1 MQPPLQPLTTLAR
14 ALTVDVALDPAAI
27 AGASASRDATTF
39 IVVDV
44 IRATT
49 TLAVFFER
57 GCSRVL
63 VASTIAIARE
73 ARHAL
78 GPSYLLAGEEEGARP
93 PGFDLGNSPAEA
105 ATSEL
110 RGRQIIFATTN
121 GTRALRAC
129 EGGRAVLA
137 GALRNA
143 RAVGA
148 LAYLLATSGQGRA
161 GDSHPRDAAGEAA
174 GEAPAEAATLEAH
187 PDIYIVCA
195 GRNGRAAYDDTLCS
209 GYLTQAI
216 IERAEAVG
224 GSPIALGDGAHIALA
239 VVEEAERSGPLRTAL
254 ATSAAARALERIG
267 LTADLAWCA
276 ATGSTDLVPRVV
288 AVDRQHDLLVVEAPR
303 HELPGS

>member
-1 MQPPLQPLTTLAR
+1 LQTPLQPLTTPAR

-57 GCSRVL
+57 GCSRML
-63 VASTIAIARE
+63 VASSIATARE
-73 ARHAL
+73 ARRAL

-93 PGFDLGNSPAEA
+93 PGFDLGNSPAEVGA
-105 ATSEL
+105 SGL

-148 LAYLLATSGQGRA
+148 LAYLLATSRRA
-161 GDSHPRDAAGEAA
+161 RTGDSRPRDAGS
-174 GEAPAEAATLEAH
+174 GAPAEAATLEAH
-187 PDIYIVCA
+187 PDVHIVCA
-195 GRNGRAAYDDTLCS
+195 GRDGRAAYDDTLCA
-209 GYLTQAI
+209 GYLTRAI
-216 IERAEAVG
+216 IERAAVG

-267 LTADLAWCA
+267 LTADLDWCA
-276 ATGSTDLVPRVV
+276 ATGATDLVPRVV

-303 HELPGS
+303 HELPDS

>member
-1 MQPPLQPLTTLAR
+1 MQTPLQPPTTPAR
-14 ALTVDVALDPAAI
+14 LLTVDVALDPAAI
-27 AGASASRDATTF
+27 TGAGASSSRDATTF

-49 TLAVFFER
+49 TLAVLFEQ

-63 VASTIAIARE
+63 VASSIATARE
-73 ARHAL
+73 ARRAL

-129 EGGRAVLA
+129 EVGRAVLA

-148 LAYLLATSGQGRA
+148 LAYLLAMSGRGCA
-161 GDSHPRDAAGEAA
+161 GDSHPRDAGST
-174 GEAPAEAATLEAH
+174 APAEAMTFEAH
-187 PDIYIVCA
+187 PGVHIVCA
-195 GRNGRAAYDDTLCS
+195 GRDGRAAYDDTLCA
-209 GYLTQAI
+209 GYLTRAI
-216 IERAEAVG
+216 IERAVAVG
-224 GSPIALGDGAHIALA
+224 SSPITLGDGAHIALA
-239 VVEEAERSGPLRTAL
+239 VAEEAERSGPLRTAL
-254 ATSAAARALERIG
+254 ATSAAARSLERIG
-267 LTADLAWCA
+267 LTADLDWCA
-276 ATGSTDLVPRVV
+276 ATDATDLVPRVV
-288 AVDRQHDLLVVEAPR
+288 AVDRQHDLLVVEAPPS
-303 HELPGS
+303 ELPGS

>member
-1 MQPPLQPLTTLAR
+1 LQTPLQPPTTPAR

-27 AGASASRDATTF
+27 AGASASRDATMY

-49 TLAVFFER
+49 TLAVLFER

-63 VASTIAIARE
+63 VASSIATARE
-73 ARHAL
+73 ARRAL

-105 ATSEL
+105 AASEL
-110 RGRQIIFATTN
+110 HGCQIIFATTN

-143 RAVGA
+143 RAVSA
-148 LAYLLATSGQGRA
+148 LAYLLATWGRARA
-161 GDSHPRDAAGEAA
+161 GDSHPHDASSG
-174 GEAPAEAATLEAH
+174 APAEAATLEAH
-187 PDIYIVCA
+187 PDVHIVCA
-195 GRNGRAAYDDTLCS
+195 GRDGRAAYDDTLCA
-209 GYLTQAI
+209 GYLTRAI
-216 IERAEAVG
+216 IERAAAVG
-224 GSPIALGDGAHIALA
+224 GSSIALGDRAHIALA

-254 ATSAAARALERIG
+254 ATSAAARALDRIG
-267 LTADLAWCA
+267 LTADLDWCA
-276 ATGSTDLVPRVV
+276 ATDTTELVPRVV

>member
-148 LAYLLATSGQGRA
+148 LAYLLATSGRARA
-161 GDSHPRDAAGEAA
+161 GDSHPLDASSV
-174 GEAPAEAATLEAH
+174 APAEAATLEAH
-187 PDIYIVCA
+187 PDIHIVCA
-195 GRNGRAAYDDTLCS
+195 GRDGRAAYDDTLCA

-216 IERAEAVG
+216 IERAVAVG

-276 ATGSTDLVPRVV
+276 ATGATDLVPRVV

>member
-1 MQPPLQPLTTLAR
+1 MQTPLQPPTTPAR
-14 ALTVDVALDPAAI
+14 ALTVDVALDPGAI
-27 AGASASRDATTF
+27 AGASSSRDAATF

-57 GCSRVL
+57 EFRRVL
-63 VASTIAIARE
+63 VASSIATARE
-73 ARHAL
+73 ARRAL

-148 LAYLLATSGQGRA
+148 LAYLLATSGRGRA
-161 GDSHPRDAAGEAA
+161 GDSHPRDASSA
-174 GEAPAEAATLEAH
+174 APAEALTFEAH
-187 PDIYIVCA
+187 PDVHIVCA
-195 GRNGRAAYDDTLCS
+195 GRDGRAAYDDTLCA
-209 GYLTQAI
+209 GYLTRAI

-239 VVEEAERSGPLRTAL
+239 VAEEAERSGPLRTAL
-254 ATSAAARALERIG
+254 AISAAARSLERIG
-267 LTADLAWCA
+267 LTADLDWCA
-276 ATGSTDLVPRVV
+276 ATDATDLVPRVV
-288 AVDRQHDLLVVEAPR
+288 AVDRQHDLLVVEALR

>member
-1 MQPPLQPLTTLAR
+1 MQTPLQPPTTPAR
-14 ALTVDVALDPAAI
+14 ALTVDVALDPGAI
-27 AGASASRDATTF
+27 AGASSSRDATTF

-63 VASTIAIARE
+63 VASSIATARE
-73 ARHAL
+73 ARRAL

-148 LAYLLATSGQGRA
+148 LAYLLATSGRA
-161 GDSHPRDAAGEAA
+161 GDSHPRDAGSL
-174 GEAPAEAATLEAH
+174 APAEAATLEAH
-187 PDIYIVCA
+187 PDVHIVCA
-195 GRNGRAAYDDTLCS
+195 GRDGRAAYDDTLCS

-216 IERAEAVG
+216 IERAVAVG
-224 GSPIALGDGAHIALA
+224 GSPIALGDGAQIALA
-239 VVEEAERSGPLRTAL
+239 LVEEAERSGPLRTVL
-254 ATSAAARALERIG
+254 ATSAAVRALERIG
-267 LTADLAWCA
+267 LTADLDWCA
-276 ATGSTDLVPRVV
+276 ATGATDLVPRVV
-288 AVDRQHDLLVVEAPR
+288 AVDGQHDLLVVEAPR

>member
-1 MQPPLQPLTTLAR
+1 MQTPLQPPTTPAR
-14 ALTVDVALDPAAI
+14 ALTVDVALDPGAI
-27 AGASASRDATTF
+27 AGVSASRDAPTF

-63 VASTIAIARE
+63 VASSIATARE
-73 ARHAL
+73 ARRAL

-105 ATSEL
+105 AASEL

-121 GTRALRAC
+121 GTRALRAY

-148 LAYLLATSGQGRA
+148 LAYLLATSGRARA
-161 GDSHPRDAAGEAA
+161 GDSHPHDASSV
-174 GEAPAEAATLEAH
+174 APAEAATLEAH
-187 PDIYIVCA
+187 PDIHIVCA
-195 GRNGRAAYDDTLCS
+195 GRDGRAAYDDTLCA

-216 IERAEAVG
+216 IERAAVG

-239 VVEEAERSGPLRTAL
+239 VVEEADRSGPLRTAL

-276 ATGSTDLVPRVV
+276 ATGATDLVPRVV

>member
-1 MQPPLQPLTTLAR
+1 LQTPLQPPTTPAR

-27 AGASASRDATTF
+27 AGASSSRDAATF

-63 VASTIAIARE
+63 VASSIATARE
-73 ARHAL
+73 ARRAL
-78 GPSYLLAGEEEGARP
+78 GPSYLLVGEEEGARP

-121 GTRALRAC
+121 GTRALRTC

-148 LAYLLATSGQGRA
+148 LAYLLATSGRA
-161 GDSHPRDAAGEAA
+161 GDGHPRDAAGEA
-174 GEAPAEAATLEAH
+174 PAEAMTLEAH
-187 PDIYIVCA
+187 PDIHIVCA
-195 GRNGRAAYDDTLCS
+195 GRDGRAAYDDTLCS
-209 GYLTQAI
+209 GYLTRAI

-254 ATSAAARALERIG
+254 ATSAAACALERIG
-267 LTADLAWCA
+267 LTADLDWCA
-276 ATGSTDLVPRVV
+276 ATGATDLVPRVV
-288 AVDRQHDLLVVEAPR
+288 AVDGQHDLLVVEAPR

>member
-1 MQPPLQPLTTLAR
+1 LQTPLQPLTTLAR

-63 VASTIAIARE
+63 VASSIATARE
-73 ARHAL
+73 ARNAL

-105 ATSEL
+105 AASEL

-161 GDSHPRDAAGEAA
+161 GDSHPCDAAGA
-174 GEAPAEAATLEAH
+174 APAEAATLEAH

-195 GRNGRAAYDDTLCS
+195 GRNWRAAYDDTLCS

-267 LTADLAWCA
+267 LTADLDWCA
-276 ATGSTDLVPRVV
+276 ATGATDLVPRVV
-288 AVDRQHDLLVVEAPR
+288 AVDGQHDLLVVEAPR

>member
-1 MQPPLQPLTTLAR
+1 MQTPLQPPTTQAR

-27 AGASASRDATTF
+27 AIAGASSSRHATTF

-44 IRATT
+44 VRATT

-63 VASTIAIARE
+63 VASSIATARE
-73 ARHAL
+73 ARRAL

-105 ATSEL
+105 ATSAL

-137 GALRNA
+137 GALRSA

-148 LAYLLATSGQGRA
+148 LAYLLATSGHGRA
-161 GDSHPRDAAGEAA
+161 GNNRPRDAGSV
-174 GEAPAEAATLEAH
+174 APTEAATLEAH
-187 PDIYIVCA
+187 PDVYIVCA
-195 GRNGRAAYDDTLCS
+195 GRDGRAADDDTLCA
-209 GYLTQAI
+209 GYLTRTI
-216 IERAEAVG
+216 IERAEAIG

-254 ATSAAARALERIG
+254 ATSAAARSLERIG
-267 LTADLAWCA
+267 LTADLDWCA
-276 ATGSTDLVPRVV
+276 ATDATDLVPRVV
-288 AVDRQHDLLVVEAPR
+288 AVDRQHDLLVVEAPPP
-303 HELPGS
+303 ELPGS

>member
-1 MQPPLQPLTTLAR
+1 LQTPLQPPTTPAR
-14 ALTVDVALDPAAI
+14 ALTVDVALDPGAI
-27 AGASASRDATTF
+27 AGVSASRDAATF

-49 TLAVFFER
+49 TLAVLFER

-63 VASTIAIARE
+63 VASSIATARE
-73 ARHAL
+73 ARRAL

-148 LAYLLATSGQGRA
+148 LAYLLATSGRA
-161 GDSHPRDAAGEAA
+161 GDSHPHDVGSGAPEEAV
-174 GEAPAEAATLEAH
+174 TFEAH
-187 PDIYIVCA
+187 PDVHIVCA
-195 GRNGRAAYDDTLCS
+195 GRDGRAAYDDTLCS
-209 GYLTQAI
+209 GYLTRAI
-216 IERAEAVG
+216 IERAAAVG
-224 GSPIALGDGAHIALA
+224 GSPIALGDGAHIALP

-267 LTADLAWCA
+267 LTADLDWCA
-276 ATGSTDLVPRVV
+276 ATGATDLVPRVV
-288 AVDRQHDLLVVEAPR
+288 AVDRQHDLLVVEAPW